1 MRIAGGE
8 SGPVYSVDT
17 YACLSGSVPCVLALG
32 VVLADVDVWMLA
44 DAALSNAWSFDV
56 HWGNRRIVVFSQDDR
71 VMKN

>member
-1 MRIAGGE
+1 M
-8 SGPVYSVDT
+8 
-17 YACLSGSVPCVLALG
+17 PCVLAVG